1 MSKPAIMFV
10 VPLLASYLALVSF
23 GWTGFLGSDDA
34 AYAAAGLQWISHFPY
49 LGQDHW
55 ALRHTL
61 VLQIALAFKFLG
73 VGELSLSLPSI
84 VGTFLIALI
93 FYAAFSHRIGAG
105 KAALLTTLMMSVPL
119 VTLSS
124 STADIDIQ
132 ECLFC
137 VLSVLSFDHAI
148 RKDRVWYLLLAGVAA
163 GLAFVSRETSVALI
177 LFYGI
182 LFLIG
187 YRMPRQYYFIMGA
200 AFFTVIGSEMLFY
213 LVNGRSLFYR
223 LDISHRAVHGSVNPV
238 NRAAQNTGSLFDS
251 AGNITIGAIFD
262 PVLMM
267 LFNHNFGIIFWLFV
281 PATIWVFRDKHLN
294 AELRQLL
301 LILSGLS
308 LTWFVFI
315 SINSWLY
322 LIARYMYVSA
332 VCAAVV
338 VGTWLLVKLRPS
350 RPLLAAV
357 LLSGVLLGNL
367 AGIYFD
373 NKNFRFP
380 ERALVR
386 LARQED
392 AVIYTDP
399 ETSLRAGFLLRV
411 DGVSD
416 RVSED
421 PVPPGGL
428 FYYVP
433 ANVEHLRAVIRV
445 FNQADYRPRQNY
457 RLIATFDPGRRLIVR
472 VLDSL
477 KLTSMIPTPIL
488 EKLDPHHE
496 AGFLYR
502 VPL

>member
-1 MSKPAIMFV
+1 VMSKPAIMFV

-124 STADIDIQ
+124 STAEIDIQ

-137 VLSVLSFDHAI
+137 VISILSFDHAT
-148 RKDRVWYLLLAGVAA
+148 RKDRVWYLLFAGVAA

-187 YRMPRQYYFIMGA
+187 YRIPRQYYFIMGA
-200 AFFTVIGSEMLFY
+200 GFFAVIGSEMLFY
-213 LVNGRSLFYR
+213 LVNGRSLLYR
-223 LDISHRAVHGSVNPV
+223 LAISLHHDSV
-238 NRAAQNTGSLFDS
+238 NRAAQNTGFLFDS
-251 AGNITIGAIFD
+251 AGNITIGPIFD
-262 PVLMM
+262 PLFMM

-301 LILSGLS
+301 L
-308 LTWFVFI
+308 
-315 SINSWLY
+315 Y
-322 LIARYMYVSA
+322 
-332 VCAAVV
+332 
-338 VGTWLLVKLRPS
+338 
-350 RPLLAAV
+350 
-357 LLSGVLLGNL
+357 
-367 AGIYFD
+367 
-373 NKNFRFP
+373 
-380 ERALVR
+380 
-386 LARQED
+386 
-392 AVIYTDP
+392 
-399 ETSLRAGFLLRV
+399 
-411 DGVSD
+411 
-416 RVSED
+416 
-421 PVPPGGL
+421 
-428 FYYVP
+428 
-433 ANVEHLRAVIRV
+433 
-445 FNQADYRPRQNY
+445 
-457 RLIATFDPGRRLIVR
+457 
-472 VLDSL
+472 
-477 KLTSMIPTPIL
+477 
-488 EKLDPHHE
+488 
-496 AGFLYR
+496 
-502 VPL
+502 